1 MTLAPPASLAINW
14 ALCTGS
20 TEQGWV
26 QAQIGSSSED
36 VPQQTLHRR
45 IRHRVRAQVGR
56 QRPRQRP
63 RRCRHGRHGRPAG
76 GLRPA
81 RGAPQHVHHP
91 DEIEDLRPALPGHLA
106 CHQARPGDPATPV
119 HDRPVRS
126 ACAAALRPAAGVPSC
141 ALQAAAGA
149 CRARRRA
156 DTQLIFI
163 DPEDG
168 RLKYS
173 NSPGIDNFDCEARWP
188 QARAL
193 MRCRAALVE
202 RAPLP
207 RRETRWTSWRLWTL
221 TRCARSALRYEVS
234 PAARSTCLP
243 GRRPPLAGCKR
254 APGHCAEVRRH
265 LNAARLARPPT
276 PQHAPPAPVTA
287 FPPPPPETA
296 GLGQSALPPLPP
308 APQLDM
314 PDMGQHTPP
323 AGKEAVALGRSTP
336 VAGKGAVVLS
346 RSTPAAG

>member
-45 IRHRVRAQVGR
+45 IRHRVRAQGGR
-56 QRPRQRP
+56 QRPLQRP

-106 CHQARPGDPATPV
+106 CHQARPDDPAALV
-119 HDRPVRS
+119 RDRPVCS
-126 ACAAALRPAAGVPSC
+126 AWAAAARGSCCSRAPCKRRRAWAHGVASGLRR
-141 ALQAAAGA
+141 A
-149 CRARRRA
+149 CRVRRRA

-173 NSPGIDNFDCEARWP
+173 NSPGIDNFDCEARRP
-188 QARAL
+188 RAQAL
-193 MRCRAALVE
+193 MWCRAALAE
-202 RAPLP
+202 AAPLP
-207 RRETRWTSWRLWTL
+207 RREMRWI
-221 TRCARSALRYEVS
+221 
-234 PAARSTCLP
+234 
-243 GRRPPLAGCKR
+243 
-254 APGHCAEVRRH
+254 
-265 LNAARLARPPT
+265 
-276 PQHAPPAPVTA
+276 
-287 FPPPPPETA
+287 F
-296 GLGQSALPPLPP
+296 
-308 APQLDM
+308 
-314 PDMGQHTPP
+314 
-323 AGKEAVALGRSTP
+323 
-336 VAGKGAVVLS
+336 
-346 RSTPAAG
+346 